1 MQFSESARQWYES
14 YSKNMESGLVGL
26 LMGISHKMMEKRFT
40 ESYSFGRVLE
50 LGATNPNHLT
60 YVRHQFERYDI
71 TDIESY
77 SSLEKLHDRS
87 ESGQKKK
94 ISFSLADAENLK
106 NFDTDSIDRL
116 IATCLILHLSN
127 PRKVLSE
134 WRRVVNKDGGVL
146 TFYVHC
152 EPGAFLRFVRFIH
165 TILMNRKSNYDHLSF
180 VYREHLIHYLAIK
193 YAVKEVFCDDK
204 VKVTSFPFPL
214 LSWNFNFWKIYQITL
229 SKR

>member
-1 MQFSESARQWYES
+1 MQFSESAGQWYEN

-40 ESYSFGRVLE
+40 ERDFFGRVLE

-60 YVRHQFERYDI
+60 YVRHQFERYDL

-77 SSLEKLHDRS
+77 SSLENFMTPA
-87 ESGQKKK
+87 EAGQKKK
-94 ISFSLADAENLK
+94 IIFSLADAENLK
-106 NFDTDSIDRL
+106 DFGTDSIDRL

-127 PRKVLSE
+127 PKKVLSE

-152 EPGAFLRFVRFIH
+152 DPGAFLRFVRLIH
-165 TILMNRKSNYDHLSF
+165 TILMKRKSNYDHLSF
-180 VYREHLIHYLAIK
+180 VYSEHFIHYLAIK
-193 YAVKEVFCDDK
+193 YAVKEVFRDDK

-214 LSWNFNFWKIYQITL
+214 LSWNFNFFKIYQITL
-229 SKR
+229 SKI